1 MAVTLL
7 FFVNAGI
14 LFYIALIVSFDL
26 QFCKINGIEF
36 CRNKK
41 IFSKNEQ
48 TPENLFLFYSPYKKV
63 KNEKLVLTSAK
74 QK

>member
-26 QFCKINGIEF
+26 QFCKINGIGF

-41 IFSKNEQ
+41 IFSKSEQ
-48 TPENLFLFYSPYKKV
+48 TPSAPEGELRQEF
-63 KNEKLVLTSAK
+63 KNFKSNPEGVEYE
-74 QK
+74 